1 MTDWA
6 DRSATEIVAGIRA
19 KEVSSRELLA
29 AFLDRVERR
38 RDLNAVV
45 TLDVERAT
53 AAATRADEAVAAGEP
68 LGALHGLPMTVKD
81 AFETEGLRTT
91 SGAPELADHVPER
104 DADAVARLRAAGA
117 VIFGKS
123 NLPLYAGDI
132 QTYNEVFGVTNN
144 PWDRGC
150 CAGGSSGGAAAALA
164 ARLTPLE
171 LGSDIGGSIRNPA
184 HYCGVTGLKPTF
196 GIVPIR
202 GHIPGPPGSLS
213 EGDIGV
219 AGPMARTVP
228 DLELAL
234 DVLAGPDETR
244 AAAWRLELPPP
255 RADALGGYRV
265 ATWLD
270 DPYAPIDRSVGEL
283 VERAVGTLAEGGAKI
298 DEGASLGVDLQE
310 IAEVF
315 IQLLVGVLAN
325 GYPPEVLAGAD
336 EMARADQGPLGRAL
350 HPGRRAAVPHRR
362 HRRVSPR
369 PRPRPAGSDRVRER
383 RAAAGAR
390 DARLGRPGGHG
401 PPAVGGGAGGQD
413 GGGQARGHPG
423 GGPLPRG
430 PHRPRR
436 GPAPARPRGRHR
448 RAPGARPG
456 LTRPAFWP
464 AEGAGKRPLL
474 QARRGNW
481 RAPAGP
487 DAAAWGRGHGDG
499 VPCPAGDGAGAGT
512 PWTAGRRHDSSPT
525 PASGPVTSSS
535 TRGRARGR

>member
-244 AAAWRLELPPP
+244 AVAWRLELPSP
-255 RADALGGYRV
+255 RADAVGGYRV

-298 DEGASLGVDLQE
+298 DEGASLGVDLEE

-315 IQLLVGVLAN
+315 IQLLIGVLAN

-336 EMARADQGPLGRAL
+336 EMAPALDPEDRSLSAWFLRGLTQRKRDWNEAHERREQIRARWAELFTRVDVLLCPIAATAAFPHDHDPDQLGRT
-350 HPGRRAAVPHRR
+350 
-362 HRRVSPR
+362 VSVN
-369 PRPRPAGSDRVRER
+369 GE
-383 RAAAGAR
+383 
-390 DARLGRPGGHG
+390 
-401 PPAVGGGAGGQD
+401 Q
-413 GGGQARGHPG
+413 
-423 GGPLPRG
+423 
-430 PHRPRR
+430 
-436 GPAPARPRGRHR
+436 
-448 RAPGARPG
+448 RPG
-456 LTRPAFWP
+456 LETLVWAGLVGMAHLPSAVVP
-464 AEGAGKRPLL
+464 VGKTAEGKPVGIQVVAPYLEDRTALDV
-474 QARRGNW
+474 ARRLHALVGDIG
-481 RAPAGP
+481 APP
-487 DAAAWGRGHGDG
+487 E
-499 VPCPAGDGAGAGT
+499 PALA
-512 PWTAGRRHDSSPT
+512 
-525 PASGPVTSSS
+525 
-535 TRGRARGR
+535 

>member
-19 KEVSSRELLA
+19 KEVSSSELLA
-29 AFLDRVERR
+29 AFLERVERR

-53 AAATRADEAVAAGEP
+53 ATAARADEAVAKGEP

-117 VIFGKS
+117 VIFGKT

-132 QTYNEVFGVTNN
+132 QTYNEVFGTTNN
-144 PWDRGC
+144 PWDQSCG
-150 CAGGSSGGAAAALA
+150 AGGSSGGAAAALA

-184 HYCGVTGLKPTF
+184 HYCGVTGLKPTY

-234 DVLAGPDETR
+234 DVLAGPDEAR
-244 AAAWRLELPPP
+244 AVAWRLELPPP
-255 RADALGGYRV
+255 RADALEGYRV

-270 DPYAPIDRSVGEL
+270 DPFAPVDRSVLDVLEG
-283 VERAVGTLAEGGAKI
+283 AVGTLADGGARV
-298 DEGASLGVDLQE
+298 DEGASLGVDLEE
-310 IAEVF
+310 IAEVYV
-315 IQLLVGVLAN
+315 QLLLGVLAN
-325 GYPPEVLAGAD
+325 GFPPEVLAVAD
-336 EMARADQGPLGRAL
+336 EAAAALDPGDRSLQTFFLRGMAQRKREWNVV
-350 HPGRRAAVPHRR
+350 H
-362 HRRVSPR
+362 
-369 PRPRPAGSDRVRER
+369 ER
-383 RAAAGAR
+383 REQIRARWAELFTRVDVLLCPIAGTAAFPHDHNPDQLAR
-390 DARLGRPGGHG
+390 TVDVNGEQRPGFETLVWAGLSGMAHL
-401 PPAVGGGAGGQD
+401 PSAVVPVGK
-413 GGGQARGHPG
+413 
-423 GGPLPRG
+423 
-430 PHRPRR
+430 
-436 GPAPARPRGRHR
+436 
-448 RAPGARPG
+448 
-456 LTRPAFWP
+456 T
-464 AEGAGKRPLL
+464 AEGKPVGI
-474 QARRGNW
+474 QVV
-481 RAPAGP
+481 APYLEDRTAL
-487 DAAAWGRGHGDG
+487 D
-499 VPCPAGDGAGAGT
+499 V
-512 PWTAGRRHDSSPT
+512 AGRLHALVGDIGAPPE
-525 PASGPVTSSS
+525 PAL
-535 TRGRARGR
+535 A